1 MKIPICVPSG
11 GHLLLLLRKFV
22 NISVDLMT
30 RGPPFGITRAYEAGE
45 EGLRCTISSMDQRK
59 LKGNKS
65 RGCSGVVPV
74 ATKFRH
80 PFHSQPL
87 FNPRVTAHV
96 QMALRGRRGWMVSPN
111 TARTGQGLN
120 KIDFVQDR
128 LLRLHIHSIYI
139 FRWNI
144 LIARIMLKSV
154 LKRQN
159 IFVIYNVYSNWQS
172 GIVRKYIEPRKKSGE
187 NLNWKCAV
195 RQPCQQMTTGG

>member
-1 MKIPICVPSG
+1 MVHPLELPE
-11 GHLLLLLRKFV
+11 L
-22 NISVDLMT
+22 T
-30 RGPPFGITRAYEAGE
+30 R
-45 EGLRCTISSMDQRK
+45 
-59 LKGNKS
+59 
-65 RGCSGVVPV
+65 
-74 ATKFRH
+74 
-80 PFHSQPL
+80 
-87 FNPRVTAHV
+87 
-96 QMALRGRRGWMVSPN
+96 RGRRGCAAQYLLWTNGNWREINREAVQGWCRWQPN
-111 TARTGQGLN
+111 SATLSILNPYSILASLLMYRWLWGGGGAEWCHQIQPGQGRGLN

-195 RQPCQQMTTGG
+195 RQPCQQMTGG

>member
-1 MKIPICVPSG
+1 MPSKSHLKILKVCGRVAAVNVSDPPRCIFRAWEQTTCTLFVFDGPQILRCSFLRGAKYPLTMPSRTKTENPYLRTIG

-45 EGLRCTISSMDQRK
+45 EGVRCTISSMDQRK

-96 QMALRGRRGWMVSPN
+96 QMALRGRRG
-111 TARTGQGLN
+111 
-120 KIDFVQDR
+120 
-128 LLRLHIHSIYI
+128 
-139 FRWNI
+139 
-144 LIARIMLKSV
+144 
-154 LKRQN
+154 
-159 IFVIYNVYSNWQS
+159 
-172 GIVRKYIEPRKKSGE
+172 
-187 NLNWKCAV
+187 
-195 RQPCQQMTTGG
+195 